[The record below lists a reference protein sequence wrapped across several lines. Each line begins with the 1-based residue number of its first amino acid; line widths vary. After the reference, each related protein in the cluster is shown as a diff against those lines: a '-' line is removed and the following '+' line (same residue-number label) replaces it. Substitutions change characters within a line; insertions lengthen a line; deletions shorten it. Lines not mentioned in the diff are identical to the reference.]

1 MIDHLDSRNVRLPPA
16 LRRQIRRW
24 AELWGVQEPLAAV
37 QFEWSARMQR
47 SLGRSY
53 PKRSLIRLNPHLILD
68 SNRSLFREALCHEL
82 AHIAAY
88 QLYGRVISIHGPEW
102 RDLLRQAGFEP
113 RTKVPVDELAHS

>member
-1 MIDHLDSRNVRLPPA
+1 MIDQLDNRDVRLPA
-16 LRRQIRRW
+16 GLRRQIRRW
-24 AELWGVQEPLAAV
+24 AVLWEVQEAFVAIQL
-37 QFEWSARMQR
+37 EWSSRMQR

-53 PKRSLIRLNPHLILD
+53 PERSLIRLNRHLKLD
-68 SNRSLFREALCHEL
+68 SNRSLLREALCHEL